1 MLISEKNKGIDFNVI
16 GYEFPREKKSSKKE
30 FNYDANWLSLKIYY
44 RDGKKEKTYIT
55 PCLLTYELSELIN
68 VFQKIINGEQNSY
81 ISYFIEPCLSIFVF
95 SFVHVTSIGK
105 RSKISIT
112 AKWTMSEAEEKVK
125 ELKDMELKFPKR

>member
-55 PCLLTYELSELIN
+55 PCFSENHQWGTKQLYI
-68 VFQKIINGEQNSY
+68 VFY
-81 ISYFIEPCLSIFVF
+81 RAVFIYS
-95 SFVHVTSIGK
+95 HY
-105 RSKISIT
+105 
-112 AKWTMSEAEEKVK
+112 
-125 ELKDMELKFPKR
+125 

>member
-81 ISYFIEPCLSIFVF
+81 ISYFIEPCYLFALLMSTSLLF
-95 SFVHVTSIGK
+95 SYFHSYMLQ
-105 RSKISIT
+105 
-112 AKWTMSEAEEKVK
+112 A
-125 ELKDMELKFPKR
+125 